1 VDIVFKAL
9 GDPVRLAIVDELVA
23 RDGQTLFEL
32 VVRLIEI
39 HRFEISRQAVSKHL
53 AVLENAGVIDVDRV
67 GRTTVHR
74 LNLGALTSIRAWLNE
89 RES

>member
-9 GDPVRLAIVDELVA
+9 GDAVRLAIVDELVA

-32 VVRLIEI
+32 VVRLIEL
-39 HRFEISRQAVSKHL
+39 HGFALSRQAVSKHL
-53 AVLENAGVIDVDRV
+53 AILQNAGIVTVDRV
-67 GRTTVHR
+67 GRTSVHR
-74 LNLGALTSIRAWLNE
+74 LNGAALASIRDWVNE